1 MKNSIVCLSSFLVLT
16 SCALTSTGPQQ
27 QGPKQAVGTVTGMVL
42 GGKVANDFAE
52 GSRNECLWTIAG
64 VALGA
69 FLGNE
74 VGASMDRQDALLAGR
89 ATFQALEYNKSQQPI
104 VWKNPDTGNSG
115 SVYPTSSNTTGSQP
129 CREFT
134 QKIKIGDKV
143 ETAFG
148 KACMNADGS
157 WDLQ

>member
-1 MKNSIVCLSSFLVLT
+1 MKSLVLCFSSILLFC
-16 SCALTSTGPQQ
+16 SCTLTTTTPEN

-52 GSRNECLWTIAG
+52 GSRNEGLWTIAG

-74 VGASMDRQDALLAGR
+74 VGASMDRQDALLAER
-89 ATFQALEYNKSQQPI
+89 AAMQALGSNKTKQIS
-104 VWKNPDTGNSG
+104 VLKNPDTGNFG
-115 SVYPTSSNTTGSQP
+115 SVYPTTTFSKNGQP

-134 QKIKIGDKV
+134 QEITVGGKV

-148 KACMNADGS
+148 RACRNSDGS

>member
-1 MKNSIVCLSSFLVLT
+1 
-16 SCALTSTGPQQ
+16 
-27 QGPKQAVGTVTGMVL
+27 
-42 GGKVANDFAE
+42 VANDFAE
-52 GSRNECLWTIAG
+52 GSRNEGLWTIAG

-74 VGASMDRQDALLAGR
+74 VGASMDRQDAMLAER
-89 ATFQALEYNKSQQPI
+89 AAMQALETNKTKQAS
-104 VWKNPDTGNSG
+104 VWKNPDTGNFG
-115 SVYPTSSNTTGSQP
+115 SVYPTNTFSKNGQP

-134 QKIKIGDKV
+134 QEITIGGKV

-148 KACMNADGS
+148 KACRNPDGS